1 MATPFFVAE
10 APTVTVLRSLASSA
24 YGSYTLNLPEGI
36 ELEDVTDLDAPG
48 NTLGYVASLQRGKRV
63 GGLAR
68 SFIRADVTV
77 TAVDP
82 SDPDVVPESDVHDV
96 LDEARARVSSDFF
109 LESDIT
115 KAGMGAWIPYVDF
128 NVGDRANISVL
139 DHVVNLPITRIESQV
154 TDHSDTDFLVH
165 VGGQLVSDEQARM
178 AENMSLEKKF
188 LQDRRELAGIEAAA
202 KQAQKTADG
211 AKSSAESAGETA
223 DDAQNRSKKINLS
236 LTGDED
242 KLIEEAVAERTGV
255 VGEIAKTADEADALS
270 KLMDLDLSE
279 AVQTVA
285 EGLDIEVPEGKE
297 NRMVFSIAQLLA
309 LAIQANARAIRAET
323 DARNLL
329 EREATRM
336 VWADREKAVENAD
349 IRLSNPKMSRFTNIV
364 ALGTWTGVI
373 VLHTVTRTQEF
384 TGIGVI
390 NVDEPWQRHYVVT
403 ESNRSFSHDNEA
415 GPAVLHS
422 TVFYQKWAP
431 GKDAV
436 EIENEA

>member
-1 MATPFFVAE
+1 MATRLIPPLIADGGDMTVMRFVASH
-10 APTVTVLRSLASSA
+10 AFGKISVT
-24 YGSYTLNLPEGI
+24 LPEGV
-36 ELEDVTDLDAPG
+36 EAEDSDLDQAYSYK
-48 NTLGYVASLQRGKRV
+48 LRGGEVSPFGR
-63 GGLAR
+63 R
-68 SFIRADVTV
+68 FIRADLDIDAENNVSTV
-77 TAVDP
+77 
-82 SDPDVVPESDVHDV
+82 EEV
-96 LDEARARVSSDFF
+96 LDDVTNRTAGEALFQQDFTRAALGR
-109 LESDIT
+109 LEL
-115 KAGMGAWIPYVDF
+115 GVDF
-128 NVGDRANISVL
+128 NVGDLVPVRRWG
-139 DHVVNLPITRIESQV
+139 RILENQLV
-154 TDHSDTDFLVH
+154 TAADDLSTPDDPFGVRVH
-165 VGGQLVSDEQARM
+165 VGGQLIREPAPLAQRNRDIAREIAQERKERLAQVKAVDAKASD
-178 AENMSLEKKF
+178 
-188 LQDRRELAGIEAAA
+188 
-202 KQAQKTADG
+202 
-211 AKSSAESAGETA
+211 AKSTA

-236 LTGDED
+236 LTGGED
-242 KLIEEAVAERTGV
+242 KLVEEAVAERTGV

-270 KLMDLDLSE
+270 KLMDLDLNE

-309 LAIQANARAIRAET
+309 LAIQANSRAIKAET

-373 VLHTVTRTQEF
+373 VLHTVTRMQEF

-403 ESNRSFSHDNEA
+403 ESNRSFSHDNGA